1 MKKQTILKSV
11 IIGMIGMAASTKAM
25 AEVDP
30 NFYIYLCIGQS
41 NMEGQGVIYAADKEV
56 DERFLMMSPINYGGR
71 EAGVWEK
78 AVPPICRYDTGL
90 CPADYFGRKLLENLP
105 QEARVGVI
113 NVSIAGCGIDTFHPE
128 NYASYLKSW
137 AVELWQTQRV
147 EAYDS
152 NPLGKLI
159 DAAKLAQES
168 GVIRGILLHQGE
180 TDAYNDQ
187 WVTKVQRIY
196 EYILAEL
203 NLSAEDVPLLAGEVV
218 GADQGGVCAGANTT
232 INKLPQKISTA
243 YVISSKGCK
252 AGSDNLHFT
261 SAGYR
266 ELGRRYGT
274 KAIELLGVET
284 GISQP
289 KPATNGGQAIY
300 SADGL
305 RQNQMQ
311 RGLNIVREKDGTVR
325 KVYGR
330 PGRTL

>member
-1 MKKQTILKSV
+1 MRKQTILKGV
-11 IIGMIGMAASTKAM
+11 ILGMMGMAVSTKAV

-41 NMEGQGVIYAADKEV
+41 NMEGQGQIYAADKEV

-71 EAGVWEK
+71 EMGVWQT

-90 CPADYFGRKLLENLP
+90 CPADYFGRQLLEGLP

-137 AVELWQTQRV
+137 AVESWQTSRV
-147 EAYDS
+147 KAYDS

-180 TDAYNDQ
+180 TDAYSDQ

-196 EYILAEL
+196 EYILEEL
-203 NLSAEDVPLLAGEVV
+203 GLNAEDVPLLAGEVV
-218 GADQGGVCAGANTT
+218 GADQNGQCAGANTT
-232 INKLPQKISTA
+232 INKLPRKISTA

-252 AGSDNLHFT
+252 AGSDNLHFS

-274 KAIELLGVET
+274 KALELLGVET
-284 GISQP
+284 AISQP
-289 KPATNGGQAIY
+289 KSEGSGERSIY
-300 SADGL
+300 GADGL
-305 RQNQMQ
+305 RLKQAQ
-311 RGLNIVREKDGTVR
+311 RGLNIIREKDGSVR
-325 KVYGR
+325 KVIVK
-330 PGRTL
+330 

>member
-1 MKKQTILKSV
+1 MKKQTILKGV
-11 IIGMIGMAASTKAM
+11 ILGVMGMATSMKAM

-41 NMEGQGVIYAADKEV
+41 NMEGQGQIYAADKEV
-56 DERFLMMSPINYGGR
+56 DERFLMMSPISYGER

-113 NVSIAGCGIDTFHPE
+113 NVSVAGCGIDTFHPE
-128 NYASYLKSW
+128 NYAGYLKSW
-137 AVELWQTQRV
+137 AVEAWQTQRV

-159 DAAKLAQES
+159 GAARLAQES

-187 WVTKVQRIY
+187 WLTKVERIY
-196 EYILAEL
+196 EYILGELGLNAE
-203 NLSAEDVPLLAGEVV
+203 EVPLLAGEVV

-266 ELGRRYGT
+266 ELGRRYGD
-274 KAIELLGVET
+274 KALELLGVET
-284 GISQP
+284 AVGGPRAEAGGAQGIYG
-289 KPATNGGQAIY
+289 AN
-300 SADGL
+300 GL
-305 RQNQMQ
+305 RLKQM
-311 RGLNIVREKDGTVR
+311 RHGLNIVREKDGTVR
-325 KVYGR
+325 KVMAK
-330 PGRTL
+330 